1 MNRRAVHVGKDDQP
15 KEKLKKKIEKFAFQN
30 YQYSKEDFEGADHFL
45 NEKNEEV
52 MDNSFDDILKVNK
65 NNTSS
70 EIYKRYEELIRQSEE
85 KEEAEKNATN
95 VDTAPS
101 YYSLVKQIENDKT
114 ELKPEASELS
124 KEELD
129 KKEEVTSNN
138 EVMFDLF
145 NLNFKNSET
154 ENLYQEKKLVNVN
167 YKQKIINEENK
178 VETVKNTNE
187 PTFSF
192 QKNDGE
198 INYQDKF
205 RDLRSQE
212 IRPQTKNKLDVNYQN
227 DAPTS
232 SVDLKNKLYSSGYKV
247 RVYQKNEN
255 DKYYSMRY
263 YLSNKL
269 TRDCSII
276 TYFVSLLL
284 TAICWL
290 ALDVYVK
297 LPYYVYLGIA
307 GGFLLIPFLGMAK
320 YLSNKNCRKQATFS
334 FKLSFLNT
342 IMLYLL
348 GLVAC
353 LLVAFFGLG
362 ADITQVSTLVC
373 PLIMPLIYLSIMP
386 IYVIVYQLLYSTKKY
401 FIE

>member
-1 MNRRAVHVGKDDQP
+1 MIRRAAHVGKDEQP
-15 KEKLKKKIEKFAFQN
+15 KKKLNKKIEKFAFQN
-30 YQYSKEDFEGADHFL
+30 YQYSKEDFDKADDFL
-45 NEKNEEV
+45 NEKIEEN

-70 EIYKRYEELIRQSEE
+70 EIYKRYEELIRKNEE
-85 KEEAEKNATN
+85 KEEESEPT
-95 VDTAPS
+95 TPS
-101 YYSLVKQIENDKT
+101 YYSFM
-114 ELKPEASELS
+114 
-124 KEELD
+124 
-129 KKEEVTSNN
+129 KKEEPESAPASEDLGKEVMEESTADKQNEEKTSGN

-167 YKQKIINEENK
+167 YKQKIINDDNK
-178 VETVKNTNE
+178 VETVKDANK

-192 QKNDGE
+192 QKNESDV
-198 INYQDKF
+198 NYQDKF
-205 RDLRSQE
+205 RDLRSQDV
-212 IRPQTKNKLDVNYQN
+212 RPTTKNKFDVNYQN

-263 YLSNKL
+263 FLPNKL

-276 TYFVSLLL
+276 TYFISLLL

-290 ALDVYVK
+290 ALNVYVK
-297 LPYYVYLGIA
+297 LPPYVYLGIIC
-307 GGFLLIPFLGMAK
+307 GFLIIPISGTIK
-320 YLSNKNCRKQATFS
+320 YLSNRNSRKQANFN

-342 IMLYLL
+342 VMLYLL
-348 GLVAC
+348 GLVTC
-353 LLVAFFGLG
+353 LLVAFFAVG
-362 ADITQVSTLVC
+362 ADITDVRTLVC
-373 PLIMPLIYLSIMP
+373 PLIMPLIYMTIMP
-386 IYVIVYQLLYSTKKY
+386 IYVIVYKALYSSKKY
-401 FIE
+401 FVE